1 MYLYIYIY
9 IIYLYQKNNIYLYDK
24 EYTKFVNEFL
34 DKDEECNILMC
45 KYICKIYKNDNWK
58 NVYLYAYICL
68 QEDLQL
74 RLLYRSAFNLN
85 DHYVLPFE
93 LASKIVKLLLYSMKT
108 NKIQLHD
115 DYVPF
120 VNGWFIIYLVPL
132 CDFDTTL
139 KDQFDMYCCNRD
151 ELYIIIFVVY
161 IIEKI
166 ILYHIMKMIMIQNVN
181 SFIYYFIYLLNQ
193 FFIYLCIFIYTHFVK
208 IFKKSL

>member
-1 MYLYIYIY
+1 
-9 IIYLYQKNNIYLYDK
+9 
-24 EYTKFVNEFL
+24 
-34 DKDEECNILMC
+34 
-45 KYICKIYKNDNWK
+45 
-58 NVYLYAYICL
+58 
-68 QEDLQL
+68 
-74 RLLYRSAFNLN
+74 
-85 DHYVLPFE
+85 
-93 LASKIVKLLLYSMKT
+93 MKT

-115 DYVPF
+115 DYVLF

-181 SFIYYFIYLLNQ
+181 SFIYYFIYLLN
-193 FFIYLCIFIYTHFVK
+193 
-208 IFKKSL
+208 